1 MWERGIKYV
10 RDIRNVL
17 VRLLVAIVIGY
28 SVLPPTALADQGG
41 AGEQKLLGES
51 ESGEYIVKLREGAR
65 YRPMAS
71 FSWNEDVSY
80 LQADRESLLLKV
92 SADEQERVLK
102 SLAADPSVEYIEPNI
117 RMYKASVANEPYF
130 AEQWGLQAIEAPQ
143 AWEQADTRAKA
154 IVAVLDTGVD
164 YNHPDLAGR
173 VDTRRGYN
181 YVNGDDDAMDDDYE
195 GHGTHVAGIIAAKVN
210 GLGIAGVAGRAD
222 VQIVP
227 LKVLDE
233 QGAGYMY
240 HTALA
245 IMDAADLGADVIN
258 LSLGGERDDRQ
269 EARFL
274 QEAIDYANK
283 RGSLV
288 VAAAGNEG
296 DDADKYIPASLAGVI
311 AVSAVDE
318 ELSFAPF
325 SNKGTSIKLA
335 APGVNILSTVPGG
348 KYYTMTG
355 TSMAAPFVS
364 GTAALL
370 IAQDPKLRVQEV
382 TDRLLE
388 TATDLGKKGKDSYYG
403 YGLVNAHRALTYEA
417 QPEMP
422 VRLTASHSGLSM
434 KPGGSASLAIT
445 AVYADQ
451 SEQDVT
457 AEVKWY
463 SGNEEIATVEDGI
476 VTAHG
481 VGKTGITAYY
491 ADKKVA
497 IPVSVVVTKLE
508 ASEERLKMKP
518 DGEAQLTV
526 WATYGDQTTV
536 QVAAE
541 EIVWKSSNRRI
552 ATVRNGVVTANKTG
566 YATITASYGGKTL
579 SIPVRVSVTK
589 LDVEPRKVM
598 IKPDESVPLILYAY
612 DGDAR
617 EEVKAEVWQTSNP
630 RVAVVEGEEAVFK
643 GFGRATLTAS
653 YRGETARV
661 SVDTSLRK
669 LHTEE
674 TRLVLKPGETYR
686 PMIVAT
692 YHDGSTK
699 EVRQQI
705 ESWKSSNERA
715 AIVDQDGTITAIQA
729 GITGITAEYGKKQ
742 VKIIVEV
749 VR

>member
-1 MWERGIKYV
+1 M
-10 RDIRNVL
+10 RDIRSVL
-17 VRLLVAIVIGY
+17 VGLFVAIAICY
-28 SVLPPTALADQGG
+28 SAMPSAALADQGE
-41 AGEQKLLGES
+41 ADEQKLLGVS
-51 ESGEYIVKLREGAR
+51 ESGEYIVKLREGVR
-65 YRPMAS
+65 YRTMAS
-71 FSWNEDVSY
+71 FSFREDVSY
-80 LQADRESLLLKV
+80 VQADRESVLLKV
-92 SADEQERVLK
+92 SADEQEQVLE

-117 RMYKASVANEPYF
+117 RMYKASVADEPYF
-130 AEQWGLQAIEAPQ
+130 AEQWGLLAIEAPQ
-143 AWEQADTRAKA
+143 AWGQADIRAKA

-164 YNHPDLAGR
+164 YTHPDLAGR
-173 VDTRRGYN
+173 VDTRRDHD
-181 YVNGDDDAMDDDYE
+181 YVNGDDDAMDDDYD

-210 GLGIAGVAGRAD
+210 GQGIAGVAGRAD
-222 VQIVP
+222 VQILP

-233 QGAGYMY
+233 QGAGYMF

-258 LSLGGERDDRQ
+258 LSLGGELDDGQ

-283 RGSLV
+283 KGSLV

-296 DDADKYIPASLAGVI
+296 DDVDRYIPASLAGVI

-318 ELSFAPF
+318 ELSFVPF
-325 SNKGTSIKLA
+325 SNKGTSIALS
-335 APGVNILSTVPGG
+335 APGVNIWSTVPGG
-348 KYYTMTG
+348 EYRPMTG

-370 IAQDPKLRVQEV
+370 VAQDPKLRVREV
-382 TDRLLE
+382 TERLRE
-388 TATDLGKKGKDSYYG
+388 TAVDLGRKGKDSHYG
-403 YGLVNAHRALTYEA
+403 HGLVNAHRALTYAA
-417 QPEMP
+417 QPVIP
-422 VRLTASHSGLSM
+422 VRLTASHSGLSL
-434 KPGGSASLAIT
+434 KPGGSASLTIT
-445 AVYADQ
+445 AVYPDQ
-451 SEQDVT
+451 SVQDVT
-457 AEVKWY
+457 SEVLWQ
-463 SGNEEIATVEDGI
+463 SGDEEIATAENAI
-476 VTAHG
+476 VTARG
-481 VGKTGITAYY
+481 VGKTSITAYY
-491 ADKKVA
+491 ADKKVV

-508 ASEERLKMKP
+508 ASEVRLTMKP
-518 DGEAQLTV
+518 DGETLLTI
-526 WATYGDQTTV
+526 WATYGDQTTE

-541 EIVWKSSNRRI
+541 SIVWKSSNRRI
-552 ATVRNGVVTANKTG
+552 ATVQAGVVTANSTG
-566 YATITASYGGKTL
+566 YATVSASYGGKTL
-579 SIPVRVSVTK
+579 SIPVRVRLTK
-589 LDVEPRKVM
+589 LTIEPNEVM
-598 IKPDESVPLILYAY
+598 IKPGESVPLFLYAY
-612 DGDAR
+612 DGNVR
-617 EEVKAEVWQTSNP
+617 EAVKAEAWQTSNP
-630 RVAVVEGEEAVFK
+630 RVAVVEGGEAVFK

-686 PMIVAT
+686 PVIVAT

-705 ESWKSSNERA
+705 ESWKSSNEKA

-729 GITGITAEYGKKQ
+729 GITGITGEYGKKQ